1 MTLAIDN
8 IGELV
13 TNVPDLGA
21 GPLGIIENASVVIDG
36 DTVVAVGPAGAAADE
51 RMDAGGR
58 CVMPGFV
65 DSHTHLVFAGDRA
78 EEFTRRMA
86 GEPYDG
92 GGIRV
97 TTEATRTAGRQAL
110 RASLDRRLE
119 EVRRAGTTTVEIK
132 SGYGLS
138 VESEAATTSLAAEVT
153 PESTFMGAHVVP
165 TEYLGRTDEYVD
177 LVCGPMLE
185 AVRPHVRWI
194 DAFCEKGAFD
204 ADQSRAVLE
213 AGRDAGLGLRLHA
226 NQLDYGPGV
235 RLGVEM
241 GCASV
246 DHCTYLSDK
255 DIEALAAGDTVATF
269 LPAADFST
277 RQPYPDA
284 RRAIDAGVTVAIA
297 SNCNPGSSY
306 TTSISFCIALAVRD
320 MNMTIDEAIAAAT
333 TGGAAALR
341 REDVGRLAPGGPAHL
356 TIIDAPNR
364 HHLAY
369 RPGVPLIWRTIGAG
383 YANPTDNEETRER
396 KASP

>member
-1 MTLAIDN
+1 MI
-8 IGELV
+8 
-13 TNVPDLGA
+13 TNVPDLGE
-21 GPLGIIENASVVIDG
+21 GPLGIIENASAVVDG
-36 DTVVAVGPAGAAADE
+36 GKVVAIGPAGALADE
-51 RMDAGGR
+51 RLDAGGR
-58 CVMPGFV
+58 CVLPGFV

-92 GGIRV
+92 GGIRI
-97 TTEATRTAGRQAL
+97 TTEATRAAGRQAL
-110 RASLDRRLE
+110 RASLHGRLT
-119 EVRRAGTTTVEIK
+119 EVHQAGTTTVEIK

-138 VESEAATTSLAAEVT
+138 VESEALATSLAAEVT
-153 PESTFMGAHVVP
+153 TETTFLGAHVVP
-165 TEYLGRTDEYVD
+165 SEYRGRADDYTE
-177 LVCGPMLE
+177 LVCGPMLD
-185 AVRPHVRWI
+185 AVRSHVRWM
-194 DAFCEKGAFD
+194 DVFCETGAFD
-204 ADQSRAVLE
+204 VDQSRAVLE
-213 AGRDAGLGLRLHA
+213 AGRSAGLGLRLHA

-246 DHCTYLSDK
+246 DHCTYLSDG
-255 DIEALAAGDTVATF
+255 DLEMLAASDTVATF

-284 RRAIDAGVTVAIA
+284 RRAIDAGVQVAIA

-320 MNMTIDEAIAAAT
+320 MGMTIDEAIAAVT

-341 REDVGRLAPGGPAHL
+341 RSDVGRLAPGGPAHL
-356 TIIDAPNR
+356 TILDAPSR

-369 RPGVPLIWRTIGAG
+369 RPGVPLIWRTLGSD
-383 YANPTDNEETRER
+383 YRLPSTDN
-396 KASP
+396 KW

>member
-1 MTLAIDN
+1 MTLVIDN

-13 TNVPDLGA
+13 TNVPELGA
-21 GPLGIIENASVVIDG
+21 GPLGIVENASVVIDG
-36 DTVVAVGPAGAAADE
+36 DTVVSVGATGAAADE

-97 TTEATRTAGRQAL
+97 TTDATRTAGREGL
-110 RASLDRRLE
+110 RAGLARRLE
-119 EVRRAGTTTVEIK
+119 EVHRAGTTTVEIK

-138 VESEAATTSLAAEVT
+138 VESEVATTSLAAEST

-213 AGRDAGLGLRLHA
+213 AGRAAGLGLRLHA

-241 GCASV
+241 DCASV
-246 DHCTYLSDK
+246 DHCTYLSDE
-255 DIEALAAGDTVATF
+255 DIEALAASDTVATF

-284 RRAIDAGVTVAIA
+284 RRAIDAGVTVSIA

-356 TIIDAPNR
+356 AIIDAPNR

-369 RPGVPLIWRTIGAG
+369 RPGVPLIWRTIGAD
-383 YANPTDNEETRER
+383 YVQPSTEHETRRR
-396 KASP
+396 KESP

>member
-1 MTLAIDN
+1 MTLVIDN
-8 IGELV
+8 IAELI
-13 TNVPDLGA
+13 TNVPDLGE
-21 GPLGIIENASVVIDG
+21 GPLGIIKNASVVVDG
-36 DTVVAVGPAGAAADE
+36 GKVVAIGPAGALADQ
-51 RMDAGGR
+51 RLDAGGR
-58 CVMPGFV
+58 CVLPGFV
-65 DSHTHLVFAGDRA
+65 DSHTHLVFAGERA

-97 TTEATRTAGRQAL
+97 TTEATRAADRPAL
-110 RASLDRRLE
+110 RASLDRRLTE
-119 EVRRAGTTTVEIK
+119 AHRAGTTTVEIK

-138 VESEAATTSLAAEVT
+138 VESEALATSLAAEVT
-153 PESTFMGAHVVP
+153 TETTFLGAHVVP
-165 TEYLGRTDEYVD
+165 NEYEGRGDEYTE

-185 AVRPHVRWI
+185 AVRPHVRWM
-194 DAFCEKGAFD
+194 DVFCETGAFD
-204 ADQSRAVLE
+204 VDQSRAVLQ
-213 AGRDAGLGLRLHA
+213 AGRRAGLGLRLHA

-246 DHCTYLSDK
+246 DHCTYLSD
-255 DIEALAAGDTVATF
+255 DDLEMLAAGATVATF

-284 RRAIDAGVTVAIA
+284 RRALDAGVRVAIA

-320 MNMTIDEAIAAAT
+320 MGMTIDEAIAAVT
-333 TGGAAALR
+333 IGGAAALR
-341 REDVGRLAPGGPAHL
+341 RSDVGRLAPGGPAHL
-356 TIIDAPNR
+356 TILDAPSR

-369 RPGVPLIWRTIGAG
+369 RPGVPLIWRTLGSD
-383 YANPTDNEETRER
+383 YRLPVH
-396 KASP
+396 